1 MIVFILR
8 HADRDSGA
16 NDLNKKGVERSKL
29 LARMLAET
37 GVSVAYRSDA
47 KRTGQTLEPLAQQL
61 GDRLTIK
68 TVPIESEGANEE
80 THVGEIV
87 QSVKAWPSGAVVVV
101 VSHSN
106 TVGLIAKGLG
116 GESES
121 ITINEKEFDHL
132 VVLFRPSNS
141 PVNMLKMRYGAK
153 TPSEGE

>member
-47 KRTGQTLEPLAQQL
+47 KRTGQTLEPVAQQL

-132 VVLFRPSNS
+132 ALLIHPKL
-141 PVNMLKMRYGAK
+141 PK
-153 TPSEGE
+153 